1 MTQQRQKNA
10 RMSVQRKG
18 LLRQYMRT
26 HSDLYVLLLP
36 GILLTLLFKYVPMY
50 GLVIAF
56 QDFNI
61 FKGFSGSPFVGLT
74 HFRKLFTD
82 SYFYTALK
90 NSFIISFYK
99 LVFTFPLP
107 IILAIMIFEARNKVF
122 KRTVQTLVYLPHFL
136 SWAVVYGIFYS
147 ILSLNGIWNDFTDF
161 LGLGRVSYF
170 ITPSVF
176 RGVLVLTD
184 AWKEMGWG
192 CIIYLAALTSIDPSL
207 YEAARIDGA
216 GKIQQIMHV
225 TLPGIMST
233 IVIMLVLRLGSLL
246 SAGFDQ
252 IFIMY
257 NPTVYDVADIIDTY
271 VYRQGI
277 GQMNYSYSS
286 AVGLFNSV
294 VSMVLVLSS
303 NAVAKRCF
311 GYSMW

>member
-1 MTQQRQKNA
+1 MPDDKRKMVKITQKK
-10 RMSVQRKG
+10 MPLGKYLS
-18 LLRQYMRT
+18 T
-26 HSDLYVLLLP
+26 HWDLYLLLLP
-36 GILLTLLFKYVPMY
+36 GILLTLLFRYVPMY

-56 QDFNI
+56 QNFNI
-61 FKGFSGSPFVGLT
+61 FKGFSKSPFVGLAN
-74 HFRKLFTD
+74 FQKLLGD

-90 NSFIISFYK
+90 NSFLISFYK

-107 IILAIMIFEARNKVF
+107 ILLAIMIFEVRNTAF
-122 KRTVQTLVYLPHFL
+122 KRVVQTLVYLPHFL

-147 ILSLNGIWNDFTDF
+147 ILSLNGIWNDITDF
-161 LGLGRVSYF
+161 LGFGRISYF

-176 RGVLVLTD
+176 RGTLVLTD
-184 AWKEMGWG
+184 AWKEVGWG
-192 CIIYLAALTSIDPSL
+192 CIIYLAALTAIDPCL

-216 GKIQQIMHV
+216 GKIQQILHV
-225 TLPGIMST
+225 TLPGIAST
-233 IVIMLVLRLGSLL
+233 IVVMLVLRLGSLL

-286 AVGLFNSV
+286 AVGLFNSL

-303 NAVAKRCF
+303 NAVAKKCF

>member
-1 MTQQRQKNA
+1 MMQQRQKYA

-61 FKGFSGSPFVGLT
+61 FKGFAGSPFVGLT

-99 LVFTFPLP
+99 LVFTFPFP

-216 GKIQQIMHV
+216 VKIQQIMHV

>member
-90 NSFIISFYK
+90 NSFVISFYK

>member
-1 MTQQRQKNA
+1 MMQQRQKYA
-10 RMSVQRKG
+10 RVSVQRKG

-61 FKGFSGSPFVGLT
+61 FKGFAGSPFVGLT
-74 HFRKLFTD
+74 HFRKLSTD